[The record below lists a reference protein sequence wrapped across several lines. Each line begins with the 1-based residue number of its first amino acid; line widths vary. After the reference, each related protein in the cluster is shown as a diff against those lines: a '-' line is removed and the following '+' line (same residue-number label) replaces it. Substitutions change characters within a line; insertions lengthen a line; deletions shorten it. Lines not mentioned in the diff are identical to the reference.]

1 MILTRE
7 NLSNMDKVVKIL
19 LADDDLED
27 RFIMQDAFNAIKL
40 PNVPFFVEDGEK
52 VLEHLAAQMHSDEG
66 TLPSLVVLDLN
77 MPRLS
82 GRETLRE
89 LKNIAHYKDIPVIIF
104 SSSLNEIEMHECR
117 QLGAL
122 SYMVKPFTYEEYL
135 LSAQHFYDFCLSR
148 HSFPEFNSLMDSF
161 K

>member
-1 MILTRE
+1 MEKI
-7 NLSNMDKVVKIL
+7 VKIL

-27 RFIMQDAFNAIKL
+27 RFIMQDAFNAINL
-40 PNVPFFVEDGEK
+40 QDVPLLVEDGEK
-52 VLEHLAAQMHSDEG
+52 VLEHLAKLHNTGAA
-66 TLPSLVVLDLN
+66 LPSLVVLDLN

-82 GRETLRE
+82 GTQTLRE
-89 LKNIAHYKDIPVIIF
+89 LKNIPHYKDIPVIIF
-104 SSSLNEIEMHECR
+104 SSSLNVIEMHECR

-135 LSAQHFYDFCLSR
+135 LSAQHFYDFCLAK
-148 HSFPEFNSLMDSF
+148 HSFPEFNSLINNF

>member
-1 MILTRE
+1 ME
-7 NLSNMDKVVKIL
+7 KVVKIL

-27 RFIMQDAFNAIKL
+27 RYIMQDAFSAINL
-40 PNVPFFVEDGEK
+40 AHVPFLVEDGEK
-52 VLEHLAAQMHSDEG
+52 VLEYLAQIHGDEG

-82 GRETLRE
+82 GTQTLRE
-89 LKNIAHYKDIPVIIF
+89 LKSIEHYKDIPVIIF
-104 SSSLNEIEMHECR
+104 SSSLNVIEMHECR

-135 LSAQHFYDFCLSR
+135 LSAQHFYDFCLSK
-148 HSFPEFNSLMDSF
+148 HSFPEFNSLINNF

>member
-1 MILTRE
+1 ME
-7 NLSNMDKVVKIL
+7 KVVKIL

-27 RFIMQDAFNAIKL
+27 RFIMQDAFNAINL
-40 PNVPFFVEDGEK
+40 PDVPLLLEDGEK
-52 VLEHLAAQMHSDEG
+52 VLEHLANIHNNAG

-77 MPRLS
+77 MPRLN
-82 GRETLRE
+82 GTQTLRE
-89 LKNIAHYKDIPVIIF
+89 LKNIEHYKHIPVIIF
-104 SSSLNEIEMHECR
+104 SSSLNVIEMHECR

-135 LSAQHFYDFCLSR
+135 LSAQHFYDFCLSK
-148 HSFPEFNSLMDSF
+148 HSFPEFNSLINNF

>member
-1 MILTRE
+1 ME
-7 NLSNMDKVVKIL
+7 KVVKIL
-19 LADDDLED
+19 LADDDLDD
-27 RFIMQDAFNAIKL
+27 RYIIQDAFNAINL
-40 PNVPFFVEDGEK
+40 SHIPFLVEDGEK
-52 VLEHLAAQMHSDEG
+52 VLEHLAKIHNDEG

-82 GRETLRE
+82 GTQTLRE
-89 LKNIAHYKDIPVIIF
+89 LKSIEHYKDIPVIIF
-104 SSSLNEIEMHECR
+104 SSSLNVIEMHECR

-135 LSAQHFYDFCLSR
+135 LSAQHFYDFCLSK
-148 HSFPEFNSLMDSF
+148 HSFPEFNSLINNF

>member
-1 MILTRE
+1 MEKI
-7 NLSNMDKVVKIL
+7 VKIL

-27 RFIMQDAFNAIKL
+27 RFIMQDAFNAINL
-40 PNVPFFVEDGEK
+40 QDVPLLVEDGEK
-52 VLEHLAAQMHSDEG
+52 VLEHLANLHNNG
-66 TLPSLVVLDLN
+66 GPLPSLVVLDLN

-82 GRETLRE
+82 GTQTLRE
-89 LKNIAHYKDIPVIIF
+89 LKSIPYYKDIPVIIF
-104 SSSLNEIEMHECR
+104 SSSLNVIEMHECR

-135 LSAQHFYDFCLSR
+135 LSAQHFYDFCLSK
-148 HSFPEFNSLMDSF
+148 HSFPEFNSLINNF

>member
-1 MILTRE
+1 ME
-7 NLSNMDKVVKIL
+7 KVVKIL

-27 RFIMQDAFNAIKL
+27 RFIIQDAFNAINL
-40 PNVPFFVEDGEK
+40 SDVPFLVEDGEK
-52 VLEHLAAQMHSDEG
+52 VLEHLATVLNNAG

-82 GRETLRE
+82 GTQTLRE
-89 LKNIAHYKDIPVIIF
+89 LKGIPHYKDIPVVIF
-104 SSSLNEIEMHECR
+104 SSSLNVIEMHECMK
-117 QLGAL
+117 LGAL

-135 LSAQHFYDFCLSR
+135 LFAQRFYDFCLSK
-148 HSFPEFNSLMDSF
+148 HSFPEFNNLIDNF

>member
-1 MILTRE
+1 MEKI
-7 NLSNMDKVVKIL
+7 VKIL

-27 RFIMQDAFNAIKL
+27 RFIMQDAFNAINL
-40 PNVPFFVEDGEK
+40 QDVPLLVEDGEK
-52 VLEHLAAQMHSDEG
+52 VLEHLANLHTSGSE
-66 TLPSLVVLDLN
+66 LPSLVVLDLN

-82 GRETLRE
+82 GTQTLRE
-89 LKNIAHYKDIPVIIF
+89 LKSIPHYKDIPVIIF
-104 SSSLNEIEMHECR
+104 SSSLNVIEMHECR

-135 LSAQHFYDFCLSR
+135 LSAQHFYDFCLSK
-148 HSFPEFNSLMDSF
+148 HSFPEFNSLINNF

>member
-1 MILTRE
+1 
-7 NLSNMDKVVKIL
+7 MDNTVKIL

-27 RFIMQDAFNAIKL
+27 RFIMQDAFNAINL
-40 PNVPFFVEDGEK
+40 PEVPLLVEDGEK
-52 VLEHLAAQMHSDEG
+52 VLEYLSETQRNAG
-66 TLPSLVVLDLN
+66 VLPSLVVLDLN

-82 GRETLRE
+82 GTQTLRE
-89 LKNIAHYKDIPVIIF
+89 LKSRDAYKDIPVIIF
-104 SSSLNEIEMHECR
+104 SSSLNVIEMHECK

-135 LSAQHFYDFCLSR
+135 LSAQHFYDFCIKKR
-148 HSFPEFNSLMDSF
+148 SFPEFNSLINNF

>member
-1 MILTRE
+1 MEKI
-7 NLSNMDKVVKIL
+7 VKIL

-27 RFIMQDAFNAIKL
+27 RFIMQDAFNAINL
-40 PNVPFFVEDGEK
+40 QDVPLLVEDGEK
-52 VLEHLAAQMHSDEG
+52 VLEHLANLHNNG
-66 TLPSLVVLDLN
+66 GPLPSLVVLDLN

-82 GRETLRE
+82 GTQTLRE
-89 LKNIAHYKDIPVIIF
+89 LKNIPHYKDIPVIIF
-104 SSSLNEIEMHECR
+104 SSSLNVIEMHECR

-135 LSAQHFYDFCLSR
+135 LSAQHFYDFCLSK
-148 HSFPEFNSLMDSF
+148 HSFPEFNSLINNF

>member
-1 MILTRE
+1 MEKL
-7 NLSNMDKVVKIL
+7 VKIL

-27 RFIMQDAFNAIKL
+27 RYIMQDAFSAINL
-40 PNVPFFVEDGEK
+40 AHVPFLVEDGEK
-52 VLEHLAAQMHSDEG
+52 VLEHLAQMYSDEG

-82 GRETLRE
+82 GTQTLRE
-89 LKNIAHYKDIPVIIF
+89 LKSIEHYKDIPVIIF
-104 SSSLNEIEMHECR
+104 SSSLNVIEMHECR

-135 LSAQHFYDFCLSR
+135 LSAQHFYDFCLSK
-148 HSFPEFNSLMDSF
+148 HSFPEFNSLINNF

>member
-1 MILTRE
+1 
-7 NLSNMDKVVKIL
+7 MDNTVKIL

-27 RFIMQDAFNAIKL
+27 RFIMQDAFNAINL
-40 PNVPFFVEDGEK
+40 PEVPLLVEDGEK
-52 VLEHLAAQMHSDEG
+52 VLEYLSETHRNEG
-66 TLPSLVVLDLN
+66 QLPSLIVLDLN

-82 GRETLRE
+82 GTQTLRE
-89 LKNIAHYKDIPVIIF
+89 LKSLDAYKHIPVIIF
-104 SSSLNEIEMHECR
+104 SSSLNVIEMHECK

-135 LSAQHFYDFCLSR
+135 LSAQHFYDFCLKK
-148 HSFPEFNSLMDSF
+148 HSFPEFNSLINNF

>member
-1 MILTRE
+1 MEKI
-7 NLSNMDKVVKIL
+7 VKIL
-19 LADDDLED
+19 LADDDMED
-27 RFIMQDAFNAIKL
+27 RFIMQDAFNAINL
-40 PNVPFFVEDGEK
+40 PDVPLLVEDGEK
-52 VLEHLAAQMHSDEG
+52 VLEHLREMHAAG

-82 GRETLRE
+82 GTQTLRE
-89 LKNIAHYKDIPVIIF
+89 LKNIEEYKHIPVIIF
-104 SSSLNEIEMHECR
+104 SSSLNVIEMHECR

-135 LSAQHFYDFCLSR
+135 LSAQHFYDFCLSK
-148 HSFPEFNSLMDSF
+148 HSFPEFNSLINNF

>member
-1 MILTRE
+1 ME
-7 NLSNMDKVVKIL
+7 KVVKIL

-27 RFIMQDAFNAIKL
+27 RYIMQDAFSAINL
-40 PNVPFFVEDGEK
+40 AHVPFLVEDGEK
-52 VLEHLAAQMHSDEG
+52 VLEYLAQMHSDEG
-66 TLPSLVVLDLN
+66 ILPSLVVLDLN

-82 GRETLRE
+82 GTQTLRE
-89 LKNIAHYKDIPVIIF
+89 LKNIEHYKDIPVIIF
-104 SSSLNEIEMHECR
+104 SSSLNVIEMHECR

-135 LSAQHFYDFCLSR
+135 LSAQHFYDFCLSK
-148 HSFPEFNSLMDSF
+148 HSFPEFNSLINNF

>member
-1 MILTRE
+1 ME
-7 NLSNMDKVVKIL
+7 KVVKIL

-27 RFIMQDAFNAIKL
+27 RFIMQDAFNAINL
-40 PNVPFFVEDGEK
+40 PEVPLLVEDGEK
-52 VLEHLAAQMHSDEG
+52 VLEYLENMYNTG
-66 TLPSLVVLDLN
+66 NLPSLVVLDLN

-82 GRETLRE
+82 GTQTLRE
-89 LKNIAHYKDIPVIIF
+89 LKSIDRYKDIPVIIF
-104 SSSLNEIEMHECR
+104 SSSLNVIEMHECR

-135 LSAQHFYDFCLSR
+135 LSAQHFYDFCLSK
-148 HSFPEFNSLMDSF
+148 HSFPEFNSLINNF

>member
-1 MILTRE
+1 ME
-7 NLSNMDKVVKIL
+7 KVVKIL

-27 RFIMQDAFNAIKL
+27 RFIMQDAFNAINL
-40 PNVPFFVEDGEK
+40 SHVPFLVEDGEK
-52 VLEHLAAQMHSDEG
+52 VLEHLAKIHSDEG

-82 GRETLRE
+82 GTQTLRE
-89 LKNIAHYKDIPVIIF
+89 LKSIPHYKDIPVIIF
-104 SSSLNEIEMHECR
+104 SSSLNVIEMHECR

-135 LSAQHFYDFCLSR
+135 LSAQHFYDFCLSK
-148 HSFPEFNSLMDSF
+148 HSFPEFNSLINNF

>member
-1 MILTRE
+1 ME
-7 NLSNMDKVVKIL
+7 KVVKIL

-27 RFIMQDAFNAIKL
+27 RFIMQDAFNAINL
-40 PNVPFFVEDGEK
+40 QDVPLLVEDGEK
-52 VLEHLAAQMHSDEG
+52 VLEHLAKLHNNGDA
-66 TLPSLVVLDLN
+66 LPSLVVLDLN

-82 GRETLRE
+82 GTQTLRE
-89 LKNIAHYKDIPVIIF
+89 LKNIPHLKHIPVIIF
-104 SSSLNEIEMHECR
+104 SSSLNVIEMHECR

-135 LSAQHFYDFCLSR
+135 LSAQHFYDFCLSK
-148 HSFPEFNSLMDSF
+148 HSFPEFNSLINNF

>member
-1 MILTRE
+1 ME
-7 NLSNMDKVVKIL
+7 NIVKIL

-27 RFIMQDAFNAIKL
+27 RFIMQDAFNAINL
-40 PNVPFFVEDGEK
+40 PEVPLLVEDGEK
-52 VLEHLAAQMHSDEG
+52 VLEHLANTQACAG
-66 TLPSLVVLDLN
+66 TMPSLVVLDLN

-82 GRETLRE
+82 GTQTLRE
-89 LKNIAHYKDIPVIIF
+89 LKNLEAYRDIPVIIF
-104 SSSLNEIEMHECR
+104 SSSLNVIEMHECK

-135 LSAQHFYDFCLSR
+135 LSAQHFYDFCLKK
-148 HSFPEFNSLMDSF
+148 HSFPEFNSLINNF

>member
-1 MILTRE
+1 MEKI
-7 NLSNMDKVVKIL
+7 VKIL

-27 RFIMQDAFNAIKL
+27 RFIMQDAFNAINL
-40 PNVPFFVEDGEK
+40 QDVPQLVEDGEK
-52 VLEHLAAQMHSDEG
+52 VLEHLANLHNSGQA
-66 TLPSLVVLDLN
+66 LPSLVVLDLN

-82 GRETLRE
+82 GTQTLRE
-89 LKNIAHYKDIPVIIF
+89 LKSIPHFKDIPVIIF
-104 SSSLNEIEMHECR
+104 SSSLNVIEMHECR

-135 LSAQHFYDFCLSR
+135 LSAQHFYDFCLSK
-148 HSFPEFNSLMDSF
+148 HSFPEFNSLINNF

>member
-1 MILTRE
+1 MEKI
-7 NLSNMDKVVKIL
+7 VKIL

-27 RFIMQDAFNAIKL
+27 RFIMQDAFNAINL
-40 PNVPFFVEDGEK
+40 QDVPLLVEDGEK
-52 VLEHLAAQMHSDEG
+52 VLEHLANLHNNG
-66 TLPSLVVLDLN
+66 GPLPSLVVLDLN

-82 GRETLRE
+82 GTQTLRE
-89 LKNIAHYKDIPVIIF
+89 LKSIPHYKDIPVIIF
-104 SSSLNEIEMHECR
+104 SSSLNVIEMHECR

-135 LSAQHFYDFCLSR
+135 LSAQHFYDFCLSK
-148 HSFPEFNSLMDSF
+148 HSFPEFNSLINNF

>member
-1 MILTRE
+1 MEKI
-7 NLSNMDKVVKIL
+7 VKIL

-27 RFIMQDAFNAIKL
+27 RFIMQDAFNAINL
-40 PNVPFFVEDGEK
+40 QDVPLLVEDGEK
-52 VLEHLAAQMHSDEG
+52 VLEHLANLHKNG
-66 TLPSLVVLDLN
+66 GPLPSLVVLDLN

-82 GRETLRE
+82 GTQTLRE
-89 LKNIAHYKDIPVIIF
+89 LKSIPHFKDIPVIIF
-104 SSSLNEIEMHECR
+104 SSSLNVIEMHECR

-135 LSAQHFYDFCLSR
+135 LSAQHFYDFCLSK
-148 HSFPEFNSLMDSF
+148 HSFPEFNSLINNF

>member
-1 MILTRE
+1 
-7 NLSNMDKVVKIL
+7 MDNTVKIL

-27 RFIMQDAFNAIKL
+27 RFIMQDAFNTINL
-40 PNVPFFVEDGEK
+40 PEVPLLVEDGEK
-52 VLEHLAAQMHSDEG
+52 VLEYLSETHRNEG
-66 TLPSLVVLDLN
+66 VLPSLIVLDLN

-82 GRETLRE
+82 GTQTLRE
-89 LKNIAHYKDIPVIIF
+89 LKSLDAYKDIPVIIF
-104 SSSLNEIEMHECR
+104 SSSLNVIEMHECK

-135 LSAQHFYDFCLSR
+135 LSAQHFYDFCLKK
-148 HSFPEFNSLMDSF
+148 HSFPEFNSLINNF

>member
-1 MILTRE
+1 ME
-7 NLSNMDKVVKIL
+7 NIVKIL

-27 RFIMQDAFNAIKL
+27 RFIMQDAFNAINL
-40 PNVPFFVEDGEK
+40 PEVPLLVEDGEK
-52 VLEHLAAQMHSDEG
+52 VLEYLASTQASAG
-66 TLPSLVVLDLN
+66 TMPSLVVLDLN

-82 GRETLRE
+82 GTQTLRE
-89 LKNIAHYKDIPVIIF
+89 LKNLEVYRDIPVIIF
-104 SSSLNEIEMHECR
+104 SSSLNVIEMHECK

-135 LSAQHFYDFCLSR
+135 LSAQHFYDFCLKK
-148 HSFPEFNSLMDSF
+148 HSFPEFNNLINNF